1 MTPQAVGQQIKLLED
16 SLQVTLFERKG
27 RSIEPTEAAVL
38 LAHYVEAGFAE
49 FAEGVRRITRSGY
62 RDRINLNTSPYFATN
77 YLLHHLSEFREEMP
91 NLDLR
96 LTTMID
102 MPDFARDDIDMTVQW
117 GYGRAE
123 DHDCAL
129 LVPDPKIICCT
140 PGIGAQIAGLG
151 LHDVLKQ
158 VDIDP
163 GDTPD
168 APIHFGGPVET
179 RRGFVL
185 HTLDWG
191 GQDTIDVAGKW
202 ALSGTL
208 DALRAIASG
217 NGPSRWLVAL
227 GYAGWGAGQLDEE
240 MTRHGWLNVSDDDAM
255 LFDTGIADRW
265 TRGFNA
271 AGIDPRLLGT
281 QSGHA

>member
-1 MTPQAVGQQIKLLED
+1 
-16 SLQVTLFERKG
+16 
-27 RSIEPTEAAVL
+27 
-38 LAHYVEAGFAE
+38 
-49 FAEGVRRITRSGY
+49 
-62 RDRINLNTSPYFATN
+62 
-77 YLLHHLSEFREEMP
+77 
-91 NLDLR
+91 
-96 LTTMID
+96 
-102 MPDFARDDIDMTVQW
+102 
-117 GYGRAE
+117 
-123 DHDCAL
+123 
-129 LVPDPKIICCT
+129 
-140 PGIGAQIAGLG
+140 
-151 LHDVLKQ
+151 
-158 VDIDP
+158 
-163 GDTPD
+163 
-168 APIHFGGPVET
+168 VET